1 MIVTDVLKLVIL
13 FGFLKGSVKD
23 MPLKINSEKLKEL
36 LMDFYIL
43 TKIRIVLFDN
53 EFNKIMSYPEKE
65 CDFCTLIK
73 SNEKAKKECLQSDLH
88 AFQTCCNTKK
98 LYMYKCHAG
107 LIEVA
112 TPIQINDIVLGYVM
126 FGQIIDKSNKTDE
139 KMSVLKRCLK
149 YNLDNEKLAT
159 IFDKLTSKS
168 KEQIK
173 AASKILESCAC
184 YLWISELV
192 KIGNESLFL
201 KIDKFI
207 DKNIKEDITI
217 KMLCDR
223 FSVSRSK
230 LYEISNKYFGMGISQ
245 YIRKKRIHLAISVL
259 EKENCTM
266 NEVCTLVGIN
276 DYNYFSKMFKKETG
290 LSPRFYLKNI
300 QC

>member
-1 MIVTDVLKLVIL
+1 
-13 FGFLKGSVKD
+13 
-23 MPLKINSEKLKEL
+23 MPLKINSVKLKEL
-36 LMDFYIL
+36 LMDFFIL

-73 SNEKAKKECLQSDLH
+73 SNEKAKKECVQSDLT
-88 AFQTCCNTKK
+88 AFQTCCSTKR
-98 LYMYKCHAG
+98 LYMYKCHTG

-112 TPIQINDIVLGYVM
+112 TPIKVNDIVLGYVM
-126 FGQIIDKSNKTDE
+126 FGQIIDKSNRNDE
-139 KMSVLKRCLK
+139 KSNVLRRCLK
-149 YNLDNEKLAT
+149 YNLDNDKLST
-159 IFDKLTSKS
+159 NFDKLISKS

-192 KIGNESLFL
+192 KIGEESLFL

-207 DKNIKEDITI
+207 DKNIQEEISI
-217 KMLCDR
+217 KMLCDN
-223 FSVSRSK
+223 FLISRSK

-245 YIRKKRIHLAISVL
+245 HIRKKRLHMAISIL
-259 EKENCTM
+259 ENEKCNI
-266 NEVCTLVGIN
+266 NEVCSRVGIN

-290 LSPRFYLKNI
+290 LAPRLYLKNI
-300 QC
+300 R